1 MQHNPK
7 QKGDWECGFFVLL
20 YMKHIIES
28 HDTSMRNPKEMFKSG
43 MNYGRPEIDE
53 IKREWMDYISP
64 ILEKY

>member
-7 QKGDWECGFFVLL
+7 QKEIGSVGFLCSL

-43 MNYGRPEIDE
+43 MNYGASEIDE